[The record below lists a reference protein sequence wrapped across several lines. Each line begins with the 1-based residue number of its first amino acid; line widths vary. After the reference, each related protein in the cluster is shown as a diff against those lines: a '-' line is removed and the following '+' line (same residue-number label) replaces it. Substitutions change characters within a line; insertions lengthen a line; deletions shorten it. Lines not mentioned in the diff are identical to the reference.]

1 MAPPSAGRSRSLSIH
16 QCGEGHAKWP
26 SSYLLS
32 AGRGRHHPPSNCG
45 EVGEAAPSPQAPS
58 STLRLR
64 GGWGGCAIT
73 HPPSARRGRHHP
85 PSDCR
90 EVGEAAPSPTLRAP
104 GGGAIIHPPIA
115 GRLGRLRH
123 HPRHHH
129 PPSER
134 QEVAPSS
141 TLRLRG
147 GWGSCAITHP
157 PSARRG
163 RHHPP
168 SDCREVGEAAPS
180 PTLRAP
186 GGGAI
191 IHPPIAGRLGRLRH
205 HPRRHHPPSERR
217 EGAPSPTDQAWGFRA
232 PPSNAGNG
240 ESMGGPSCGVL
251 RDWEGKKR
259 CEVPTVCQALSESLG
274 AVERGTGAAR
284 G

>member
-1 MAPPSAGRSRSLSIH
+1 MGPRTTNLKSRHHPILQAWGDGATICGEVTQSFYPPMWGRSCQVAIILPSK
-16 QCGEGHAKWP
+16 CGEG
-26 SSYLLS
+26 
-32 AGRGRHHPPSNCG
+32 
-45 EVGEAAPSPQAPS
+45 APS
-58 STLRLR
+58 STLQLR

-73 HPPSARRGRHHP
+73 
-85 PSDCR
+85 
-90 EVGEAAPSPTLRAP
+90 P
-104 GGGAIIHPPIA
+104 GTIIHPPIA

-123 HPRHHH
+123 HT
-129 PPSER
+129 PSER
-134 QEVAPSS
+134 QEGAPSS
-141 TLRLRG
+141 TLRLQG
-147 GWGSCAITHP
+147 GWGGCAITPGTIIHP